1 MRARTLFQCWVLLL
15 LPFCGEARPQADDKL
30 EAALE
35 RASKAPDCAAVRAVL
50 ALALT
55 DDAHIR
61 AAYLT
66 ARPLDERTAFVLF
79 SGVWRSDDRAL
90 PQKEYSRRRR
100 LLVEAVSTKPVLIRS
115 VIRADRYATWI
126 VVRDPLPASIRNP
139 FTCGIEYADDL
150 VEWWIEKLRHY
161 IPKPADILVPDEE
174 MEEALLWH
182 WQMLCGVCDRLDLI
196 DKSTAKNWRGRYPD
210 LEKWFQANR
219 PFVKWDEA
227 RSCFRIDEDS
237 KHDGLPTERTS
248 RRIPELKPPWELGDV
263 SKAPRK
269 EGVRGHH

>member
-1 MRARTLFQCWVLLL
+1 MFCQCWVLLL
-15 LPFCGEARPQADDKL
+15 LPFCGEARPQAPDDKV

-35 RASKAPDCAAVRAVL
+35 RASKAPDCDAVRAVL

-61 AAYLT
+61 SAYMT

-79 SGVWRSDDRAL
+79 CGGWRSGDR
-90 PQKEYSRRRR
+90 PSPGKEHSRRRR
-100 LLVEAVSTKPVLIRS
+100 LLVEAISTKPVLIRS

-126 VVRDPLPASIRNP
+126 VVRNPRPASIPNP
-139 FTCGIEYADDL
+139 FSWGIEYADDL
-150 VEWWIEKLRHY
+150 VEWWIEQLRQY

-174 MEEALLWH
+174 MEEAILWH
-182 WQMLCGVCDRLDLI
+182 WQMLCGVCGRLDLI
-196 DKSTAKNWRGRYPD
+196 DKSTVKNWRGRYPT

-227 RSCFRIDEDS
+227 RSCLRIDEES
-237 KHDGLPTERTS
+237 KHDALPTERTS
-248 RRIPELKPPWELGDV
+248 RRIPELKPPWELGAG
-263 SKAPRK
+263 SKEPRK
-269 EGVRGHH
+269 